1 MKIKVIGDECIWER
15 ISLMN
20 AGWVIQWMLYQ
31 VSNAVSDQVCLKKT
45 FNVEIFYLKKRLK
58 KLCYYSWKSGYKLL
72 SISGLKIFFTC
83 FYDPPFILYLLCNKT
98 V

>member
-1 MKIKVIGDECIWER
+1 MKIKVIEDECIWER
-15 ISLMN
+15 MSLMN

-45 FNVEIFYLKKRLK
+45 FNVEIFYLKKETEKVVLLQLK
-58 KLCYYSWKSGYKLL
+58 
-72 SISGLKIFFTC
+72 
-83 FYDPPFILYLLCNKT
+83 

>member
-20 AGWVIQWMLYQ
+20 AGWDIQWILYQ

-58 KLCYYSWKSGYKLL
+58 KLCYYSWKSRYKLL

-83 FYDPPFILYLLCNKT
+83 FYDPPFILCLLCNKT